1 MFRFRLT
8 AGEMAFI
15 FYLNKKKVL
24 RMRKAILIH
33 ILFCLTLLLFVFHC
47 EKPGKRIFYVNS
59 YHEGYAPSD
68 TILLAI
74 QKKIATRSDLIL
86 KVFFLDA
93 YHHPQEEFLLKKAKE
108 AVEAIKAFDPHVLIV
123 SDDPAVKYVVAPYF
137 TKGPMPVV
145 FCGVNWTCKQ
155 YGLPTGWVTGILEV
169 LPIEPLMLTIQPY
182 YPGIRQVFILSGNT
196 PSERK
201 NARMVESVFR
211 EMGYIP
217 EIETVNAFN
226 LWKQFFEAANTSAD
240 AIFLLSNEGVSGWN
254 DTEAY
259 EFVFRN
265 IQKPVLTC
273 EESLMRYAVLGVTKV
288 EREQG
293 EWAVQTALEILGGKN
308 PMNIPVIPG
317 RGVRYFLNPVLADK
331 IEFKPDDV
339 LLKKV
344 QEVH

>member
-1 MFRFRLT
+1 
-8 AGEMAFI
+8 
-15 FYLNKKKVL
+15 
-24 RMRKAILIH
+24 MRKIAFFTT
-33 ILFCLTLLLFVFHC
+33 LFFGILLLFAVHC
-47 EKPGKRIFYVNS
+47 EKPVKRIFYINS

-74 QKKIATRSDLIL
+74 QQKIVTRSDFVL
-86 KVFFLDA
+86 KIFFLDA
-93 YHHPQEEFLLKKAKE
+93 YNHPQEQFLLKKAKE
-108 AVEAIKAFDPHVLIV
+108 AVEAIKAFDPHVLIA

-137 TKGPMPVV
+137 TKGPIPVV

-169 LPIEPLMLTIQPY
+169 LPIESLMLAIQPS
-182 YPGIRQVFILSGNT
+182 YPAIREVFILSGNT

-211 EMGYIP
+211 EMGYVP
-217 EIETVNAFN
+217 ETEAVSNFDI
-226 LWKQFFEAANTSAD
+226 WKQFFQAANASAD
-240 AIFLLSNEGVSGWN
+240 MIFLLSNEGVGEWN

-259 EFVFRN
+259 EFVFRT
-265 IQKPVLTC
+265 IQKPVVTC
-273 EESLMRYAVLGVTKV
+273 EESMMRYAVFGVTKV

-293 EWAVQTALEILGGKN
+293 EWAIQTALEILGGKS
-308 PMNIPVIPG
+308 PIDIPVLYG
-317 RGVRYFLNPVLADK
+317 KAVKYFLNPVLADK
-331 IEFKPDDV
+331 IEFKPDPM

>member
-1 MFRFRLT
+1 
-8 AGEMAFI
+8 
-15 FYLNKKKVL
+15 
-24 RMRKAILIH
+24 MRKYKFPTKVFWI
-33 ILFCLTLLLFVFHC
+33 LLLTIVLYC
-47 EKPGKRIFYVNS
+47 EKPVKRIFYINS

-74 QKKIATRSDLIL
+74 QQKIAARADVVL
-86 KVFFLDA
+86 KIFFLDA
-93 YHHPQEEFLLKKAKE
+93 YHHPQEKFLLNKAKE
-108 AVEAIKAFDPHVLIV
+108 AVEAIKAFDPHLIIA
-123 SDDPAVKYVVAPYF
+123 SDDPAVKYVISPYF
-137 TKGPMPVV
+137 TKGPVPVV

-182 YPGIRQVFILSGNT
+182 YPDIREVFILSGNT

-201 NARMVESVFR
+201 NARMVESIFR

-217 EIETVNAFN
+217 ETEAVNDFT
-226 LWKQFFEAANTSAD
+226 LWKQFFEAANGSAD
-240 AIFLLSNEGVSGWN
+240 AIFLLSNEGVGGWN

-273 EESLMRYAVLGVTKV
+273 EESMMRYAMFGVTKV

-293 EWAVQTALEILGGKN
+293 EWAIHTGLEILGGKS
-308 PMNIPVIPG
+308 PVDIPVVPG
-317 RGVRYFLNPVLADK
+317 KAVKYFLNPVLADK
-331 IEFKPDDV
+331 IEFKPDPGF
-339 LLKKV
+339 LEKV
-344 QEVH
+344 QRVH